1 MFQFTRPRGARRGVG
16 FQSRTPECFNSRA
29 REGRDLRWLQGV
41 RTLLVSIHAPAR
53 GATRLACVRCSAISF
68 QFTRPRGARRQ
79 QVFPPLRVVL
89 VSIHAPARGA
99 TQQTEC
105 CQCCWCFNSRAREG
119 RDADKTA
126 RKNAIKGFNSR
137 AREGRDFGVVCRLPG
152 EQVSIH
158 APARGATKIRG
169 GGTPVLSVSIH
180 APARGATPGS

>member
-1 MFQFTRPRGARRGVG
+1 MYSKMLFPRFNSRAREGRDFKSRLPLQPLLRFQFTRPRGAR
-16 FQSRTPECFNSRA
+16 PE
-29 REGRDLRWLQGV
+29 
-41 RTLLVSIHAPAR
+41 
-53 GATRLACVRCSAISF
+53 VRCAGEVTPSF